1 MRGAQEPGEG
11 KMVDIA
17 RKNLFHDRTRFLITV
32 VGVTFSVVLIFSQFG
47 IYLGFMENASII
59 IDNTRADL
67 WITSKNSSN
76 FDFPVP
82 FSELKLN
89 KVKATPGVAA
99 ADKLILGWANMKR
112 RDGGSENIEL
122 VGFNPETGVGGP
134 WRLKEGTIADI
145 KAGKAVIVDESA
157 FPKLGYLRVGDH
169 VEINEQRVKV
179 VGISDGV
186 RGFTTAP
193 YVFTSYRSAQE
204 IDPFN
209 RDRTVFIVARVA
221 PGYDPND
228 VVSRLRE
235 IRDVDVY
242 TRGSY
247 SLKTRLYWTWETGI
261 GLGFGLTVV
270 MAIVVGVVI
279 VSQTIYSATIE
290 HLREFGTLKAI
301 GATNRDVYGIIL
313 KQALI
318 NAGLGYLAGLAIT
331 LLVVHSSGVTGLVL
345 VVPPALMAGVLALT
359 VAMCVTASMV
369 SVRKALRVDPLVVF
383 RA

>member
-1 MRGAQEPGEG
+1 
-11 KMVDIA
+11 MVDIA
-17 RKNLFHDRTRFLITV
+17 RKNLLHDRTRFLITV

-59 IDNTRADL
+59 IDSTRADI
-67 WITSKNSSN
+67 WITSKNSAN

-89 KVKATPGVAA
+89 KVKATPGVGS
-99 ADKLILGWANMKR
+99 ADKLILGWANMRK

-122 VGFNPETGVGGP
+122 VGFNPETGAGGP
-134 WRLKEGTIADI
+134 WRLREGRIADL
-145 KAGKAVIVDESA
+145 KAGKAVVVDESA
-157 FPKLGYLRVGDH
+157 FGKLGELRVGEY

-179 VGISDGV
+179 VGISQGV

-193 YVFTSYRSAQE
+193 YVFTSYRAAQD

-209 RDRTVFIVARVA
+209 RDRTVFIVAQVA
-221 PGYDPND
+221 PGYQASD
-228 VVSRLRE
+228 VVSRLRQ

-242 TRGSY
+242 TRDDY

-261 GLGFGLTVV
+261 GLGFGLTVL
-270 MAIVVGVVI
+270 MAIIVGVVI

-318 NAGLGYLAGLAIT
+318 NASLGYLAGLLVT
-331 LLVVHSSGVTGLVL
+331 LLVVRSSNVTGLVL
-345 VVPPALMAGVLALT
+345 VVPPTLMAGVLGLT
-359 VAMCVTASMV
+359 IAMCVTASMV

>member
-1 MRGAQEPGEG
+1 
-11 KMVDIA
+11 MVDIA

-59 IDNTRADL
+59 IDNTQADI
-67 WITSKNSSN
+67 WITSKNSAN

-82 FSELKLN
+82 FSELKFN
-89 KVKATPGVAA
+89 KVKATPGIAA
-99 ADKLILGWANMKR
+99 ADKLILGWANMRK

-134 WRLKEGTIADI
+134 WRLIDGRIADL
-145 KAGKAVIVDESA
+145 KAGKSVIVDESA
-157 FPKLGYLRVGDH
+157 FAKLGALRVGDH

-179 VGISDGV
+179 VGISQGV
-186 RGFTTAP
+186 RGLTTAP
-193 YVFTSYRSAQE
+193 YIFTSYRSAQD

-209 RDRTVFIVARVA
+209 RDRTVFIVARMA
-221 PGYDPND
+221 PGYEAED
-228 VVSRLRE
+228 VVARLRD

-242 TRGSY
+242 TRDAY
-247 SLKTRLYWTWETGI
+247 STKTQAYWRWETGI
-261 GLGFGLTVV
+261 GLGFGLMVA
-270 MAIVVGVVI
+270 MAILVGVVI

-301 GATNRDVYGIIL
+301 GATNRDVYAIIL

-318 NAGLGYLAGLAIT
+318 NAALGYVAGLLIT
-331 LLVVHSSGVTGLVL
+331 LVVVRASGITGLVV
-345 VVPPALMAGVLALT
+345 VVPPLLMVGVFVLT
-359 VAMCVTASMV
+359 VIMCVTASMV
-369 SVRKALRVDPLVVF
+369 SVRKALSVDPLVVF